1 MKTYIFKVNLEP
13 DEEGWRVFYTPW
25 ENIGASTWGKTKEEA
40 LKHIQIVLSMI
51 IEEFIEEEKII
62 PLSEMMEVSEEAMVT
77 VNV

>member
-25 ENIGASTWGKTKEEA
+25 EKIGASTWGKTKEEA

-62 PLSEMMEVSEEAMVT
+62 PLSEMMEVSDEAMVT